1 MSQFLYY
8 LLLNTTYFAREDIL
22 LWQSK
27 YIFSGKVSISS
38 LASKYILSEKGI
50 ACHEMIA
57 LSGHGS
63 TTAFQSL
70 FLHK

>member
-38 LASKYILSEKGI
+38 WKMGVRCGWAINS
-50 ACHEMIA
+50 
-57 LSGHGS
+57 
-63 TTAFQSL
+63 
-70 FLHK
+70 FLL

>member
-27 YIFSGKVSISS
+27 YIFSGEVSISS
-38 LASKYILSEKGI
+38 LKPQAWPFTYTARS
-50 ACHEMIA
+50 A
-57 LSGHGS
+57 LVQRS
-63 TTAFQSL
+63 
-70 FLHK
+70 